1 MNAQYNLVNDIWLWL
16 RSELLA
22 DRRKTAVMGTLVAVA
37 LTIGLRIVISGTGP
51 QEATAAQSAA
61 PVAVASIDPAMVT
74 PASRPDRSEVA
85 IYLEQID
92 STVSRDLFATDYGMY
107 PMAQVKPMRPESAGA
122 SRADARDAALRD
134 LARRDA
140 FVHAL
145 AKKLVL
151 QSTMPGDPPTA
162 IINGQVVQSGQTFM
176 DFEIR
181 EIELGSCVV
190 AHGTIEVTLS
200 ME

>member
-22 DRRKTAVMGTLVAVA
+22 DRRKTAVMGTLVVVA
-37 LTIGLRIVISGTGP
+37 FTIGLRIIISGTGP
-51 QEATAAQSAA
+51 HEATAAQPAPPVVAA
-61 PVAVASIDPAMVT
+61 SNASGMAP

-85 IYLEQID
+85 TYLEQID
-92 STVSRDLFATDYGMY
+92 STVSRDLFATDYGVY
-107 PMAQVKPMRPESAGA
+107 PMAQVKPMRPESAGP
-122 SRADARDAALRD
+122 SRTDAQDAALRE
-134 LARRDA
+134 LARHDA
-140 FVHAL
+140 FVHAV
-145 AKKLVL
+145 AQKLVL

-162 IINGQVVQSGQTFM
+162 IINGQVVQPGETFM
-176 DFEIR
+176 DFEVR